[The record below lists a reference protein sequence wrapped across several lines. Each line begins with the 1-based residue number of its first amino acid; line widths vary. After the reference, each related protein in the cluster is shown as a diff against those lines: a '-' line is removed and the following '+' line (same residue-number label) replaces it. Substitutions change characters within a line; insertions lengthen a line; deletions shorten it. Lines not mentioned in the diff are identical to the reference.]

1 MRRAFFLCMAVVIAM
16 ALFLPFVA
24 YSAPVGT
31 VTRVEGR
38 VDVLKAGQTAV
49 SPVAQGNVVDVCD
62 IYRSKTDG
70 RAEITFFNKNI
81 LRIAPATRVQI
92 SRYSDEGDR
101 SDQIMKLE
109 RGKVE
114 AVSGEEFI
122 KKVSSF
128 AEGNRFE
135 VHTPNAVAGIRGS
148 GMIVGYQRLVTGL
161 FFSTGRGYFYN
172 PASPAQIVNVSAG
185 FMSFITGP
193 GGLPTRPRPGNMAY
207 VGGGD
212 IAPAGGGD
220 GDGPGG
226 PGFLALGGYFNS
238 SYVFTQQLIDVPGV
252 FVGSIPYLHGSTG
265 STDWIMVSLN
275 DVKFY
280 GPSATSQPQ
289 SWQATSVSGSFGGNP
304 SLVIGSPFAISG
316 SGASASFTL
325 NNLAGGVWSGSVTDG
340 EAPGGVGAYTQP
352 VGFSGTASG
361 TYSGSTMSGTASGTA
376 GPGPF

>member
-1 MRRAFFLCMAVVIAM
+1 MTVVAVMAV
-16 ALFLPFVA
+16 FLPFVA

-38 VDVLKAGQTAV
+38 VDVLKAGQASV
-49 SPVAQGNVVDVCD
+49 SPVAQGSVVDVGD

-81 LRIAPATRVQI
+81 LRIAPATRVQV

-109 RGKVE
+109 RGRVE

-148 GMIVGYQRLVTGL
+148 GMIVGFQRFVTGL

-172 PASPAQIVNVSAG
+172 PASPAQIVNVSGG

-226 PGFLALGGYFNS
+226 PGFLTQGAPFDS
-238 SYVFTQQLIDVPGV
+238 SYVFTQQRVDIPNV
-252 FVGSIPYLHGSTG
+252 FVGSVSDLHGFAYGETS
-265 STDWIMVSLN
+265 SISISVN

-280 GPSATSQPQ
+280 GPSATGQPTI
-289 SWQATSVSGSFGGNP
+289 WNAASVSGSYEGDVGSELLSQSIPIYNSQHGMSAVTTVNSWGG
-304 SLVIGSPFAISG
+304 GSWNATVSQG
-316 SGASASFTL
+316 
-325 NNLAGGVWSGSVTDG
+325 LA
-340 EAPGGVGAYTQP
+340 EQGVGGYTQP
-352 VGFSGTASG
+352 FNFSGTASG
-361 TYSGSTMSGTASGTA
+361 TYTTVESEITYGTISGTASGTV
-376 GPGPF
+376 P